1 MLIKDER
8 TRRLLK
14 NKERQ
19 QTLNKAITTFLT
31 EHADR
36 NPVSF
41 HMPGHKGSR
50 LYRENGYG
58 DFLDKIMDCDIT
70 EIPGADNLFQTEG
83 IIAETMKR
91 YEKLYGVK
99 KSYLLVNGSSGGLI
113 AAILACVRPGGK
125 LIMARNSHK
134 SIFNALGLAS
144 IEPVYAYPEE
154 AEGCGILGEIT
165 AEEVARCIDENPEAE
180 AVILPSPNYYGIC
193 SDIKAIAEE
202 VHKRGKVL
210 IVDQAHG
217 AHLKFFGKYGGAGA
231 ALCGSFPESAEE
243 QSADIVINSIHK
255 TLASFTQSALL
266 NLASDRVNPF
276 LLEDKLQTI
285 ESSSP
290 SYPMMATLDINAD
303 LLENCG
309 ERLIKEWSDNLDYF
323 YSEAEKIPGLVAL
336 TPPSLDRTKLNIDM
350 SAYGINGNQLEEML
364 MERDIFIELVTGNIV
379 MCMTGIGNTRRDY
392 ERLLEAL
399 SEIAAQQRGAA
410 EKRGEFKKAEQPQVL
425 TRILEQRAVPVE
437 KVFVPL
443 KEAAGRVCAS
453 SIIPYPPGIPIVCP
467 GEVIDEDV
475 LEYIRE
481 RREAGE
487 KVIGLTAEGTVC
499 VGKQKKDADMRK

>member
-1 MLIKDER
+1 M
-8 TRRLLK
+8 
-14 NKERQ
+14 
-19 QTLNKAITTFLT
+19 NKAITTFLT
-31 EHADR
+31 EHADT

-50 LYRENGYG
+50 IYRENGYG
-58 DFLDKIMDCDIT
+58 YFLDKIMDCDIT

-83 IIAETMKR
+83 IIAETMKK
-91 YEKLYGVK
+91 YERLYGVK

-113 AAILACVRPGGK
+113 SAILACVRPGGK

-165 AEEVARCIDENPEAE
+165 AEEIVRCMDDNPDAD

-193 SDIKAIAEE
+193 SNVRKIAEE

-217 AHLKFFGKYGGAGA
+217 AHLRLFEKYAGSGAGCA
-231 ALCGSFPESAEE
+231 CAECGFPESAET
-243 QSADIVINSIHK
+243 QGADIVINSIHK

-266 NLASDRVNPF
+266 NLTSDRVNPF
-276 LLEDKLQTI
+276 VMEDKLQTI

-290 SYPMMATLDINAD
+290 SYLLMATLDINAD
-303 LLENCG
+303 LLEKSG
-309 ERLIKEWSDNLDYF
+309 ERLIKEWTDNLEYF
-323 YSEAEKIPGLVAL
+323 YTEAEKIPGLRVIM
-336 TPPSLDRTKLNIDM
+336 PQNMDRTKINIDM
-350 SAYGINGNQLEEML
+350 SAYGINGNELEELL

-392 ERLLEAL
+392 ERLLQAL
-399 SEIAAQQRGAA
+399 EEIASQL
-410 EKRGEFKKAEQPQVL
+410 GENKTCGQAIRPAGQPEVL
-425 TRILEQRAVPVE
+425 TRVLEKKAVPVE
-437 KVFVPL
+437 KEFVL
-443 KEAAGRVCAS
+443 IDEAAGRVCGS

-467 GEVIDEDV
+467 GEVIDEAV
-475 LEYIRE
+475 IEYVKA
-481 RREAGE
+481 RRGAGE
-487 KVIGLTAEGTVC
+487 KVIGLTAEDTVC
-499 VGKQKKDADMRK
+499 VGRQV